1 MDEKSSSDGFALVQ
15 RWRDRAEEFR
25 AAAEGMQT
33 PVRYKMLAIARDWDR
48 MADNL
53 EARLAEEQERRGP

>member
-1 MDEKSSSDGFALVQ
+1 MTEHKGPLDLERVRQ
-15 RWRDRAEEFR
+15 WRDRAEEFR

-53 EARLAEEQERRGP
+53 ETRLREERGRREP

>member
-1 MDEKSSSDGFALVQ
+1 MTEQKSPLDVERVR

-25 AAAEGMQT
+25 AAAEEMQT

-53 EARLAEEQERRGP
+53 EARLRDERGR